1 MSLHIDPRQQCQHI
15 SPRGQRCRML
25 RASEAELFCLHHLRK
40 AASSL
45 LDPEV
50 LAAELFQDTNS
61 FVTADEVNAL
71 LGNVVRQLARKRIER
86 KDALAIGYLSQLLLS
101 SLLVMR
107 KEHQAV
113 QEANETREL
122 DQFFAGAQARCLTV
136 AAQARA
142 KQAARA
148 QDPSQ
153 SGSVAPASQEAGP
166 SAAPRDYASVRT

>member
-1 MSLHIDPRQQCQHI
+1 MSQHIDPKQQCQHI

-40 AASSL
+40 AASTL
-45 LDPEV
+45 LDPEA
-50 LAAELFQDTNS
+50 LAAELFHDIES
-61 FVTADEVNAL
+61 FVSANEINTL

-107 KEHQAV
+107 REQQAV
-113 QEANETREL
+113 QEANKAREL
-122 DQFFAGAQARCLTV
+122 DQFFAGAQAHCLNV
-136 AAQARA
+136 AARARA
-142 KQAARA
+142 EQAARA

-153 SGSVAPASQEAGP
+153 SASVAPASRETSSP
-166 SAAPRDYASVRT
+166 APCRDYASVRT